1 MLKITI
7 GENTTHK
14 FEGEWWGY
22 MRNVLY
28 LTSNLKI
35 KQKKSTKAILNA
47 YNLMPLKRFKA

>member
-7 GENTTHK
+7 GENTTHE

-22 MRNVLY
+22 MRNMLY

-35 KQKKSTKAILNA
+35 KQKKEHKSN
-47 YNLMPLKRFKA
+47 FKCV

>member
-1 MLKITI
+1 MFSIICVYTYMLKITI
-7 GENTTHK
+7 GENTTHE

-35 KQKKSTKAILNA
+35 KQKRAQKQ
-47 YNLMPLKRFKA
+47 F